1 MKNLALIWLLIVIQV
16 LGNIWLSRGMHLVAA
31 HAPTTPVGLLAL
43 GTQVLTNPWIVLGI
57 LFQIVALLLYLTA
70 ISRLDLSYV
79 LPIMSSSY
87 VLTTLF
93 AWLILGERIVLTRW
107 LGTLLVSIGVFLA
120 SLTHSK
126 RSRTSSRANG

>member
-1 MKNLALIWLLIVIQV
+1 MKNLALIGLLVVIQV

-31 HAPTTPVGLLAL
+31 PGSTTPVGLLAL
-43 GTQVLTNPWIVLGI
+43 GVQVLTNPWIILGI

-79 LPIMSSSY
+79 LPVMSSSY

-93 AWLILGERIVLTRW
+93 AWLILGERIAFTRW
-107 LGTLLVSIGVFLA
+107 LGTFLVSIGVFLA

-126 RSRTSSRANG
+126 RSRTSSKANG